1 MVVIGASLTWNNL
14 ISISQKVS
22 ITLNEAFKT
31 MFKQQLSPKLNF

>member
-22 ITLNEAFKT
+22 ITLIEVFKI